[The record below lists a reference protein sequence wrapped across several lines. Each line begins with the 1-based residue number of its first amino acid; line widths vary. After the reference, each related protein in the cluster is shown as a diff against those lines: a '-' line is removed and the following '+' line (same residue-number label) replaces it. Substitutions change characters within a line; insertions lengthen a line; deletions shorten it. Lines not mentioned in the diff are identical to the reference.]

1 MVQLLYSYIMYEKKA
16 TIANV
21 SLNLKYNEIR
31 NDKPTL
37 IEFSKVI
44 MIKEFFKNSAQKIIR
59 NSNIVPNDKF
69 DLLPFLTTNDDFTKI
84 LLQHYIV
91 LKIFL
96 YFK

>member
-1 MVQLLYSYIMYEKKA
+1 
-16 TIANV
+16 
-21 SLNLKYNEIR
+21 
-31 NDKPTL
+31 
-37 IEFSKVI
+37 